1 MSETKHKKVKNKNKT
16 LKKYN
21 KKHLV
26 KNTLE
31 KHFLMN
37 ITRATKPSYIK
48 LKNDFYSYINK
59 RWLKQYKVEETQKY
73 IYQVDD
79 YRITQDKVYREL
91 LDIALNYTKNPST
104 KHTKRAINIKNL
116 YKSAMNLNNE
126 TQSKKYAEID
136 LNNIDNLRKNK
147 SNLWKLLATINKNEI
162 VAPSSPFVWSLRGD
176 DKHPDVYI
184 CHLEPPKLPLLDL
197 LDISI
202 YFDDN
207 LDIEYKKKYRNKYF
221 SYLQILFDSVFGKNN
236 EFNVKDVFNC
246 QVKIAYAIGCNKYDK
261 SNDEKTYNLVT
272 KEDAKKVFS
281 FDWEEFMKEYGFKNI
296 PNKFVTSNLNY
307 LLCGTKLLIDEWD
320 TPEWRTYWIYIY
332 IRQQQRFNSK
342 GVLNWYDFYGK
353 FLRGQETR
361 IHKKL
366 SPVFPLC
373 YAFNTFLS
381 EEYIKIYNNKTNI
394 EYVTN
399 LANNLKNT
407 FKQILERNTWL
418 ENKTKQICIKKIE
431 NVNVIVG
438 YPEKITTVDPLLDYA
453 EDDIWGNL
461 TKIAVWRHNKFME
474 SVGEPLINIPFIDWT
489 AIPPQLMGQQVY
501 TVNALYLQRNNKIYI
516 PLAYIQP
523 PFLDLNNR
531 GIEYNLAFIGFTI
544 AHELSHSLDDV
555 GYLYDENGVL
565 KDWWT
570 HNDKENFKKI
580 QNNIIEQYAYFA
592 QRDKIEYDILMTIGE
607 NMADISG
614 LNICVEYLRNYQEQ
628 RKEILPIKIL
638 SFQEFFVYFAIQE
651 KQKIKKKS
659 LYALLK
665 TNPHPLDQYRTN
677 IPLSRNPIF
686 RKIFDIKKEDKMWW
700 NSTNRIWDE

>member
-1 MSETKHKKVKNKNKT
+1 
-16 LKKYN
+16 
-21 KKHLV
+21 
-26 KNTLE
+26 
-31 KHFLMN
+31 
-37 ITRATKPSYIK
+37 
-48 LKNDFYSYINK
+48 
-59 RWLKQYKVEETQKY
+59 
-73 IYQVDD
+73 
-79 YRITQDKVYREL
+79 
-91 LDIALNYTKNPST
+91 
-104 KHTKRAINIKNL
+104 
-116 YKSAMNLNNE
+116 MNLNNE

-162 VAPSSPFVWSLRGD
+162 VAPSSPFIWSLRGD

-592 QRDKIEYDILMTIGE
+592 QRDKIKYDILMTIGE

>member
-16 LKKYN
+16 LKKHN
-21 KKHLV
+21 KKHLLQ
-26 KNTLE
+26 NNSE
-31 KHFLMN
+31 KYFLMN
-37 ITRATKPSYIK
+37 VTKATKQSHIK

-59 RWLKQYKVEETQKY
+59 RWLKHFKIEETQKY
-73 IYQVDD
+73 IYQLDD

-104 KHTKRAINIKNL
+104 KHTKQAINIKNL
-116 YKSAMNLNNE
+116 YNSMTNLNNE

-136 LNNIDNLRKNK
+136 LNNIDDLRKNK
-147 SNLWKLLATINKNEI
+147 SNLWKLLAMFNKNEI
-162 VAPSSPFVWSLRGD
+162 VATCSPFVWSLKGD

-184 CHLEPPKLPLLDL
+184 CHLEPPKFPLIDIDL
-197 LDISI
+197 
-202 YFDDN
+202 YFDDEVN
-207 LDIEYKKKYRNKYF
+207 MKYKIKYRNKYF
-221 SYLQILFDSVFGKNN
+221 SYLQILFDNVFGKNN

-246 QVKIAYAIGCNKYDK
+246 QVKMAYAIGCNKYTK
-261 SNDEKTYNLVT
+261 VKEEKTYNLVT

-281 FDWEEFMKEYGFKNI
+281 FDWEEFMKEYGFKKI
-296 PNKFVTSNLNY
+296 PNKFVTSNINY
-307 LLCGTKLLIDEWD
+307 LLCGTKLLIDEWY
-320 TPEWRTYWIYIY
+320 TQEWRTYWIYIY

-342 GVLNWYDFYGK
+342 GFLNWYDFYGK
-353 FLRGQETR
+353 FLRGQEKP
-361 IHKKL
+361 IFKHL
-366 SPVFPLC
+366 SAIFPLC
-373 YAFNTFLS
+373 YGFNTFLS
-381 EEYIKIYNNKTNI
+381 KEYIKIYDNKTNI

-399 LANNLKNT
+399 LANDLKNT

-431 NVNVIVG
+431 NINVIVG

-474 SVGEPLINIPFIDWT
+474 SVGQPLINIPFIDWSS
-489 AIPPQLMGQQVY
+489 IPPQLMGQQVY

-523 PFLDLNNR
+523 PFLDLHNR
-531 GIEYNLAFIGFTI
+531 GIEYNLAFMGFTI

-570 HNDKENFKKI
+570 HKDKDNFKKI
-580 QNNIIEQYAYFA
+580 QNNIIKQYTYFA
-592 QRDKIEYDILMTIGE
+592 KRDKIDYDVLMTIGE
-607 NMADISG
+607 SMADISG
-614 LNICVEYLRNYQEQ
+614 LNICVEYLKNYQDQ
-628 RKEILPIKIL
+628 RKEILPIKFI
-638 SFQEFFVYFAIQE
+638 SFEEFFIYFAIQE

-700 NSTNRIWDE
+700 SSTNRIWEE

>member
-1 MSETKHKKVKNKNKT
+1 
-16 LKKYN
+16 
-21 KKHLV
+21 
-26 KNTLE
+26 
-31 KHFLMN
+31 
-37 ITRATKPSYIK
+37 
-48 LKNDFYSYINK
+48 
-59 RWLKQYKVEETQKY
+59 
-73 IYQVDD
+73 
-79 YRITQDKVYREL
+79 
-91 LDIALNYTKNPST
+91 
-104 KHTKRAINIKNL
+104 
-116 YKSAMNLNNE
+116 
-126 TQSKKYAEID
+126 
-136 LNNIDNLRKNK
+136 
-147 SNLWKLLATINKNEI
+147 
-162 VAPSSPFVWSLRGD
+162 
-176 DKHPDVYI
+176 
-184 CHLEPPKLPLLDL
+184 
-197 LDISI
+197 
-202 YFDDN
+202 
-207 LDIEYKKKYRNKYF
+207 
-221 SYLQILFDSVFGKNN
+221 
-236 EFNVKDVFNC
+236 
-246 QVKIAYAIGCNKYDK
+246 
-261 SNDEKTYNLVT
+261 
-272 KEDAKKVFS
+272 
-281 FDWEEFMKEYGFKNI
+281 MKEYGFKNI

-307 LLCGTKLLIDEWD
+307 LLCGTKFLIDEWD

-361 IHKKL
+361 LHKKL

-474 SVGEPLINIPFIDWT
+474 SVGEPLINIPFIDWS

-531 GIEYNLAFIGFTI
+531 GIEYNLAFMGFTI

-580 QNNIIEQYAYFA
+580 QNNIIKQYAYFA
-592 QRDKIEYDILMTIGE
+592 KRDKIDYDILMTIGE

-700 NSTNRIWDE
+700 NSTNRIWEE